1 MERKLSYDLWY
12 LKNRSLVLDIAI
24 CFATLR
30 TVGREHGG

>member
-24 CFATLR
+24 CFATLL
-30 TVGREHGG
+30 TVGREHGS